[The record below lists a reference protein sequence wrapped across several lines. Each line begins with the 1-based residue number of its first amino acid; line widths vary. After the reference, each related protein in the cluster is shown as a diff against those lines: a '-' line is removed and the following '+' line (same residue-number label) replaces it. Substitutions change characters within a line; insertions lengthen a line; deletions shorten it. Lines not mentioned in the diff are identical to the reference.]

1 MPVTLIRKGQLGP
14 LNIVDA
20 DIASGAAIATSKLA
34 DGTNFIKK
42 DGSVVMT
49 GNLQMGTQRITGLAD
64 PTAAQDAATRNYV
77 DTRVDSLSQGLDVK
91 ASVRAATTANITLS
105 GTQTIDG
112 VALSA
117 GDRVLVKNQ
126 TTASANGIYVVAA
139 GAWSR
144 STDADANAD
153 VTSGMFTFVE
163 EGTANANS
171 GWILIT
177 DGTIALGTTALSF
190 EQFSGAGQIT
200 AGNGLS
206 KSGNILTVVS
216 ANTDN
221 ITVGA
226 GGINLAAVSLST
238 GSATAG
244 ISFVATVTTDS
255 FGRVTGL
262 STGSVRNATTSQ
274 SGIVQLDDST
284 SSVQTNRAATANAV
298 RVTYELAAAALS
310 RAGGVMTGKIELV
323 TSTAATASLRIV
335 NGANPT
341 SPETGDLWAR
351 FGVLKYRSDD
361 GSTASTK
368 DIAFTDSNITG
379 TATNVTGIVAVV
391 NGGTGANNAASAR
404 TNLGLAIGTNVQA
417 YDADLAAIAALS
429 GTSGLLRKT
438 ATDTWSLDTNTYLTA
453 ATAVSSFSGGS
464 TGLTPSSATSGAVTL
479 GGTLVIANGGTG
491 ASTAAGA
498 IVNLGWRF
506 KETPAVITAS
516 TVYDV
521 TLPIYDGTEHVYVN
535 GVLMKK
541 GVGDDYQIGTGLTQ
555 NRITFNYSLNAGDT
569 IQVTYLRDFGVG
581 S

>member
-1 MPVTLIRKGQLGP
+1 MPVTLIRKGQLGL

-20 DIASGAAIATSKLA
+20 DISSGAAIATSKLA
-34 DGTNFIKK
+34 DGTNFILRN
-42 DGSVVMT
+42 GTVAMT
-49 GNLQMGTQRITGLAD
+49 GALQMNSQRITGLAD

-206 KSGNILTVVS
+206 KSGNTLTVVS

-226 GGINLAAVSLST
+226 GGINLATVSLST

-244 ISFVATVTTDS
+244 ISFVASVTTDS

-262 STGSVRNATTSQ
+262 NTGSVRNATTAQ
-274 SGIVQLDDST
+274 TGIVQLEDTT
-284 SSVQTNRAATANAV
+284 SSVLTTRAATANAV
-298 RVTYELAAAALS
+298 RVTYDLAAAALS

-323 TSTAATASLRIV
+323 ASTAATASLRIV

-341 SPETGDLWAR
+341 TPDTGDLWAR

-361 GSTASTK
+361 GTNVSTK

-379 TATNVTGIVAVV
+379 TAANVTGVVAVV

-404 TNLGLAIGTNVQA
+404 TNLGLVIGTNVQA

-438 ATDTWSLDTNTYLTA
+438 AADTWSLDTNTYLTA
-453 ATAVSSFSGGS
+453 ATAVSSFSGGT
-464 TGLTPSSATSGAVTL
+464 TGLTPATATSGAVTL

-491 ASTAAGA
+491 ATTAAGA

-506 KETPAVITAS
+506 KETPTVVTAS
-516 TVYDV
+516 TVYTV
-521 TLPIYDGTEHVYVN
+521 SYPISDGTEHVYVN

-541 GVGDDYQIGTGLTQ
+541 GVGDDYQIGTGIDQ
-555 NRITFNYSLNAGDT
+555 NRITFNYSLSAGDT
-569 IQVTYLRDFGVG
+569 IQVTYLRDFGSG

>member
-1 MPVTLIRKGQLGP
+1 MPTTLIRKSQLVNLG
-14 LNIVDA
+14 IVDNDVA
-20 DIASGAAIATSKLA
+20 ANAAIATSKLA
-34 DGTNFIKK
+34 DGLNFIKK
-42 DGSVVMT
+42 DGSIVMT
-49 GNLQMGTQRITGLAD
+49 GALQMGSQKITGLAD
-64 PTAAQDAATRNYV
+64 PTAAQEAATKNYV
-77 DTRVDSLSQGLDVK
+77 DTRIDSVSQGLDVK

-126 TTASANGIYVVAA
+126 STASANGIYVVAV

-163 EGTANANS
+163 EGTTNANS
-171 GWILIT
+171 GWVLIT
-177 DGTIALGTTALSF
+177 DGAITLGTTALSF

-206 KSGNILTVVS
+206 KSGNTLTVVS

-226 GGINLAAVSLST
+226 SGINLAAVSLST

-244 ISFVATVTTDS
+244 VSFVATVTTDS

-262 STGSVRNATTSQ
+262 NTGSVRNATTAQ
-274 SGIVQLDDST
+274 TGIVQLDDSIN
-284 SSVQTNRAATANAV
+284 SVQTNRAATANAV
-298 RVTYELAAAALS
+298 RVTYELAAAALPL
-310 RAGGVMTGKIELV
+310 AGGTMTGKITLL
-323 TSTAATASLRIV
+323 TSTASSASLRLQSGLDPTTPVAGDIWNKSNALSFY
-335 NGANPT
+335 NG
-341 SPETGDLWAR
+341 
-351 FGVLKYRSDD
+351 
-361 GSTASTK
+361 TAVKT
-368 DIAFTDSNITG
+368 IAFTDSNITG
-379 TATNVTGIVAVV
+379 TAANVTGTVAIA
-391 NGGTGANNAASAR
+391 NGGTGANNAGDAR

-417 YDADLAAIAALS
+417 YDADLAAIAALA

-453 ATAVSSFSGGS
+453 ATAVTSFSGGT
-464 TGLTPSSATSGAVTL
+464 TGLTPATATSGAITL
-479 GGTLVIANGGTG
+479 GGTLAIANGGTG
-491 ASTAAGA
+491 SATAAGA

-506 KETPAVITAS
+506 KETPTVVTAS
-516 TVYDV
+516 TVYTV
-521 TLPIYDGTEHVYVN
+521 SFPISDGTEHVYVN

-541 GVGDDYQIGTGLTQ
+541 GVSDDYQIGTGINQ
-555 NRITFNYSLNAGDT
+555 NQITFNYSLTAGDT
-569 IQVTYLRDFGVG
+569 IQVTYLRDFGAG

>member
-1 MPVTLIRKGQLGP
+1 MAVTLIKKNQLVNLG
-14 LNIVDA
+14 IVDN
-20 DIASGAAIATSKLA
+20 DVAANAGIATSKLA
-34 DGTNFIKK
+34 DGLNFIRK
-42 DGSVVMT
+42 DGSIVMT
-49 GNLQMGTQRITGLAD
+49 GALQMGSQKITGLAD
-64 PTAAQDAATRNYV
+64 PAAAQEAATKNYV
-77 DTRVDSLSQGLDVK
+77 DTRIDSVSQGLDVK
-91 ASVRAATTANITLS
+91 ASVRAATTVNITLS

-126 TTASANGIYVVAA
+126 STASANGIYVVAV

-163 EGTANANS
+163 EGTTNANS
-171 GWILIT
+171 GWVLIT
-177 DGTIALGTTALSF
+177 DGAITLGTTALSF

-200 AGNGLS
+200 AGNGLN
-206 KSGNILTVVS
+206 KSGNTLTVVS

-226 GGINLAAVSLST
+226 SGINLATVSLST

-262 STGSVRNATTSQ
+262 STGSVRNATTAQ
-274 SGIVQLDDST
+274 TGIVQLDDSVN
-284 SSVQTNRAATANAV
+284 SVQTNRAATANAV

-341 SPETGDLWAR
+341 TPETGDLWAR

-361 GSTASTK
+361 GLAVSTK

-379 TATNVTGIVAVV
+379 TATNVTGIVDIL
-391 NGGTGANNAASAR
+391 NGGTNANNAADAR

-417 YDADLAAIAALS
+417 YDADLAAIAALA

-438 ATDTWSLDTNTYLTA
+438 GANTWSLDTATYLTS
-453 ATAVSSFSGGS
+453 ATAVTSFSAGT
-464 TGLTPSSATSGAVTL
+464 TGFTPTTGTTGAVTL
-479 GGTLVIANGGTG
+479 AGTLNITNGGTG
-491 ASTAAGA
+491 ATTAAGA
-498 IVNLGWRF
+498 ITNLGWRF
-506 KETPAVITAS
+506 KETPTVVTAG
-516 TVYDV
+516 TVYTV
-521 TLPIYDGTEHVYVN
+521 LYNILAGSEHVYLN
-535 GVLMKK
+535 GVLMKN
-541 GVGDDYQIGTGLTQ
+541 GAADDYQVGTSTNQ
-555 NRITFNYSLNAGDT
+555 NRITFNYTLVAGDV
-569 IQVTYLRDFGVG
+569 IQVTYLRDFGAA
-581 S
+581 

>member
-1 MPVTLIRKGQLGP
+1 MPTTLIRKGQLGP

-42 DGSVVMT
+42 DGSVAMT

-64 PTAAQDAATRNYV
+64 PTAAQEAATKNYV

-91 ASVRAATTANITLS
+91 ASVRAATTLSITLS

-206 KSGNILTVVS
+206 KSGNTLTVVS

-226 GGINLAAVSLST
+226 GGINLAAVTLST
-238 GSATAG
+238 GSAPAG
-244 ISFVATVTTDS
+244 ISFVASVTTDS

-262 STGSVRNATTSQ
+262 NTGSVRNATTAQ
-274 SGIVQLDDST
+274 TGIVQLNNSINST
-284 SSVQTNRAATANAV
+284 STTEAATPNAVKTAYDLANA
-298 RVTYELAAAALS
+298 ALPRS
-310 RAGGVMTGKIELV
+310 GGTMNGKITMLV
-323 TSTAATASLRIV
+323 STTSSASFNMASGV
-335 NGANPT
+335 DPT
-341 SPETGDLWAR
+341 SPVAGDIWNKSNALS
-351 FGVLKYRSDD
+351 YYN
-361 GSTASTK
+361 GSTIKT
-368 DIAFTDSNITG
+368 IAFTDSNITG
-379 TATNVTGIVAVV
+379 TAANVSGIVAVA
-391 NGGTGANNAASAR
+391 NGGTGANNTTDAR

-438 ATDTWSLDTNTYLTA
+438 AADTWSLDTNTYLTA
-453 ATAVSSFSGGS
+453 ATAVSSFSGGT
-464 TGLTPSSATSGAVTL
+464 TGLTPATATSGAVTL

-491 ASTAAGA
+491 STTAAGA

-506 KETPAVITAS
+506 KETPTVVTAS
-516 TVYDV
+516 TVYTV
-521 TLPIYDGTEHVYVN
+521 SFPMYDGTEHVYVN

-541 GVGDDYQIGTGLTQ
+541 GVGDDYQIGTGINQ
-555 NRITFNYSLNAGDT
+555 NRITFNYSLSAGDT
-569 IQVTYLRDFGVG
+569 IQVTYLRDFGSG

>member
-1 MPVTLIRKGQLGP
+1 MPTTLIRKGQLGP

-42 DGSVVMT
+42 DGSVAMT

-64 PTAAQDAATRNYV
+64 PTAAQEAATKNYV

-91 ASVRAATTANITLS
+91 ASVRAATTLSITLS

-206 KSGNILTVVS
+206 KSGNTLTVVS

-226 GGINLAAVSLST
+226 GGINLAAVTLST

-244 ISFVATVTTDS
+244 ISFVASVTTDS

-262 STGSVRNATTSQ
+262 NTGSVRNATTAQ
-274 SGIVQLDDST
+274 TGIVQLNNSINST
-284 SSVQTNRAATANAV
+284 STTEAATPNAVKTAYDLANA
-298 RVTYELAAAALS
+298 ALPRS
-310 RAGGVMTGKIELV
+310 GGTMNGKITMLV
-323 TSTAATASLRIV
+323 STTSSASFNMASGV
-335 NGANPT
+335 DPT
-341 SPETGDLWAR
+341 SPVAGDIWNKSNALS
-351 FGVLKYRSDD
+351 YYN
-361 GSTASTK
+361 GSTIKT
-368 DIAFTDSNITG
+368 IAFTDSNITG
-379 TATNVTGIVAVV
+379 TAANVSGIVAVA
-391 NGGTGANNAASAR
+391 NGGTGANNTTDAR

-438 ATDTWSLDTNTYLTA
+438 AADTWSLDTNTYLTA
-453 ATAVSSFSGGS
+453 ATAVSSFSGGT
-464 TGLTPSSATSGAVTL
+464 TGLTPATATSGAVTL

-491 ASTAAGA
+491 STTAAGA

-506 KETPAVITAS
+506 KETPTVVTAS
-516 TVYDV
+516 TVYTV
-521 TLPIYDGTEHVYVN
+521 SFPMYDGTEHVYVN

-541 GVGDDYQIGTGLTQ
+541 GVGDDYQIGTGINQ
-555 NRITFNYSLNAGDT
+555 NRITFNYSLSAGDT
-569 IQVTYLRDFGVG
+569 IQVTYLRDFGSG